1 MFKTRGS
8 SEGRND
14 VRIKKRHRSS
24 IRKVCVL
31 SRPQPGGR
39 CRRIRSQSPFRQRRR
54 PFHPRSATSGTRAAP
69 RRRMRAFNEDGAA
82 DDGATVVDGGRA
94 TADAAGRWMTNRT
107 TIIKARSW
115 FITSFSLII
124 FPFGFLL
131 WEKREKILRV
141 VGPRSTLNKGIINSG
156 KTHFKITRNLE

>member
-1 MFKTRGS
+1 MSTYTLAVALPPAS
-8 SEGRND
+8 PSLPSEVGD
-14 VRIKKRHRSS
+14 V
-24 IRKVCVL
+24 
-31 SRPQPGGR
+31 G
-39 CRRIRSQSPFRQRRR
+39 
-54 PFHPRSATSGTRAAP
+54 ATRAAP